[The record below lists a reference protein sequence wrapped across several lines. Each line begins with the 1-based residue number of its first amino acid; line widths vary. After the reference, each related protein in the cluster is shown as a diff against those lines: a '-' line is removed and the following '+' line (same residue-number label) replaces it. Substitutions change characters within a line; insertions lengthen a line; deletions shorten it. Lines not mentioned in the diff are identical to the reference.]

1 MKRDNYYQEL
11 EDKGYYKTIDK
22 RSKDYREYKKWNKT
36 KVSKDYEA
44 LKDNVAK
51 QSEGVGDTV
60 AKITKATGVDKLVK
74 FIAGEDCG
82 CDERQDSLNKIFK
95 YKKINCISE
104 EDYIYLSNFLG
115 SNPTKVN
122 HSQKVRL
129 ITISNSIFNQN
140 ESTDTNCSTCIVGI
154 INKLKKYLQVYK

>member
-44 LKDNVAK
+44 LKDNVDK

-82 CDERQDSLNKIFK
+82 CDERQETLNKMFK

-140 ESTDTNCSTCIVGI
+140 ESTDINCSTCIVGI

>member
-82 CDERQDSLNKIFK
+82 CDERQETLNKMFK

-104 EDYIYLSNFLG
+104 EDYIYLSDFLG

-129 ITISNSIFNQN
+129 INISNSIFNQN
-140 ESTDTNCSTCIVGI
+140 ESTDINCSTCIVGI

>member
-36 KVSKDYEA
+36 KVSKDYES

-140 ESTDTNCSTCIVGI
+140 ESTDINCSTCIVGI
-154 INKLKKYLQVYK
+154 INNLKKYLQVYK

>member
-1 MKRDNYYQEL
+1 MKQDDYYLEL
-11 EDKGYYKTIDK
+11 EKQEYYKNIDK

-82 CDERQDSLNKIFK
+82 CDERQETLNKMFK

-104 EDYIYLSNFLG
+104 EDYIYLSDFLG

-140 ESTDTNCSTCIVGI
+140 ESTDINCSTCIVGI
-154 INKLKKYLQVYK
+154 INNLKKYLQVYK

>member
-36 KVSKDYEA
+36 KSTLILTERIIKPKTLQVNLKVSKDYES

-82 CDERQDSLNKIFK
+82 CDE
-95 YKKINCISE
+95 
-104 EDYIYLSNFLG
+104 
-115 SNPTKVN
+115 
-122 HSQKVRL
+122 
-129 ITISNSIFNQN
+129 
-140 ESTDTNCSTCIVGI
+140 
-154 INKLKKYLQVYK
+154 

>member
-60 AKITKATGVDKLVK
+60 AKITKATGADKLVK

-82 CDERQDSLNKIFK
+82 CVERQETLNKVFK

-104 EDYIYLSNFLG
+104 EDYIYLSDFLG

-129 ITISNSIFNQN
+129 INISNSIFNQN
-140 ESTDTNCSTCIVGI
+140 ESTDINCSTCIVGI
-154 INKLKKYLQVYK
+154 INNLKKYLQVYK